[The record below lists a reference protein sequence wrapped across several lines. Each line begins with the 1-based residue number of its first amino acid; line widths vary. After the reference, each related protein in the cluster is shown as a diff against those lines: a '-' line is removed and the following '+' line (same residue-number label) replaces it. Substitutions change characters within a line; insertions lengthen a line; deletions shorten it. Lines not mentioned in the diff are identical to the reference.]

1 MKRNQFRRNAKTH
14 VLPCSMP
21 IVLVITLTISGL
33 LSYWGLDARCDQ
45 LGNDIRRKEIEKRNL
60 ENDFVRE
67 EARWNANKTPGKLD
81 EALIAHGLVMTY
93 PKEDQLVRMNR
104 IGKPNEGQLSL
115 SQLYR
120 QPNNSGSVARSK
132 KAR

>member
-104 IGKPNEGQLSL
+104 IGKPIEGQLSL
-115 SQLYR
+115 AKFYR
-120 QPNNSGSVARSK
+120 QPKNSGSVARSK